1 MKKVITY
8 GTFDM
13 FHQGHYNIIKR
24 AKEYGDYL
32 IVGVTGDSYDVGRGK
47 LSVHDSIATRINN
60 VKNTGLADAIIV
72 EEYLGQKIS
81 DIIKYDVDVFVIG
94 DDWKGKFDHL
104 KQYCDVV
111 YLERTK
117 NISSTQLRE
126 ENFKQYN
133 IGLIVDEP
141 KDNQLIVESQKLS
154 GFKVTSVF
162 SESREVLDAFQEKY
176 DIENAYRNLDAFW
189 RDTDIVFVKCH
200 LDKRAD
206 FIEQCLAHG
215 KHVIADPPFSL
226 DAKIHKHLY
235 KVAKDNQVA
244 LIDNVK
250 MVYVRIF
257 IQLLWMTHAGMIGDI
272 IRFNCSISK
281 RDRSIVNL
289 FDDLAALALCPVI
302 KIMGKEYDAI
312 EPNLVTSEDGIEYAS
327 ITLKYPTG
335 EASINIGNKIRVK
348 EQLEIIGTEG
358 TIRLKDNWWKSN
370 YFELETTDGSE
381 VKTYSMNFEGN
392 GFCFLLSAMR
402 TMLENNRTES
412 MGLFPDESNTI
423 VKILEYIHHNK

>member
-104 KQYCDVV
+104 KQYCEVV

-126 ENFKQYN
+126 ENFKHYN

-141 KDNQLIVESQKLS
+141 KDNQIIAEAQKVS
-154 GFKVTSVF
+154 GFKVSSVF
-162 SESREVLDAFQEKY
+162 SEDRKVLDEFQDKY

-189 RDTDIVFVKCH
+189 KDTDIVFVKCH

-206 FIEQCLAHG
+206 YIEKCLKEG

-226 DAKIHKHLY
+226 SAKEHARLFEI
-235 KVAKDNQVA
+235 AKENHVA
-244 LIDNVK
+244 LLDNVK

-257 IQLLWMTHAGMIGDI
+257 TQLLWMAHAGMIGDI

-289 FDDLAALALCPVI
+289 FDDLTALALCPVI
-302 KIMGKEYDAI
+302 KIMGKDYQSI
-312 EPNLVTSEDGIEYAS
+312 EPKVVQSEDGIEYAS
-327 ITLKYPTG
+327 ILLKYETG

-370 YFELETTDGSE
+370 YFELETIDGSDI
-381 VKTYSMNFEGN
+381 KTYSMNFDGN
-392 GFCFLLSAMR
+392 GFCFLLSEMM
-402 TMLENNRTES
+402 TMLTNERTES

-423 VKILEYIHHNK
+423 VKVLEYIHQNV